1 MGEKPSGRMLVIAG
15 LLVTSLFIGLVSADQ
30 GDVALLVEVQDA
42 PEEPWYE
49 PGQPLILA
57 PSLVNNG
64 PEISLTVNP
73 ACPFVLNVYNTSNVM
88 VVNGSSFCPCLLYTS
103 PSPRD

>member
-1 MGEKPSGRMLVIAG
+1 MIAG

-42 PEEPWYE
+42 PDEPWYE
-49 PGQPLILA
+49 PGNPLVLA

-64 PEISLTVNP
+64 PETSLLVNP

-88 VVNGSSFCPCLLYTS
+88 VVNGSSSCPVREQGLDCSTPLDSHT
-103 PSPRD
+103 P